1 MNIDFETLMI
11 AFGFGKNSFLIGIIC
26 LVLMLGN
33 FTGGLL
39 KSIFLSHGGPIRERP
54 LTKRTSFRF
63 VMVTEIII
71 IVYAIYYHI
80 VLVPGITTAQVIY
93 WITVFIASP
102 LLAATGAQLTYVAF
116 AGKIDKLRKQGLA
129 LDRGERSQAMAE
141 EFD

>member
-1 MNIDFETLMI
+1 MDMDFEIIIKT
-11 AFGFGKNSFLIGIIC
+11 FGFGKNSFLIGIIC

-39 KSIFLSHGGPIRERP
+39 RSIFLSHGGPIRERP
-54 LTKRTSFRF
+54 LTKRTSFRL

-80 VLVPGITTAQVIY
+80 VLVPGITTAQIIFWV
-93 WITVFIASP
+93 TVFLAAP

-116 AGKIDKLRKQGLA
+116 ASKIEKLKKQGLA
-129 LDRGERSQAMAE
+129 NERGERSQAMAE

>member
-1 MNIDFETLMI
+1 MDIDFETLMI
-11 AFGFGKNSFLIGIIC
+11 AFGFGKNTFLIGIIC

-102 LLAATGAQLTYVAF
+102 LLASTGSQLIYVAF

>member
-1 MNIDFETLMI
+1 MDIDLETLMMG
-11 AFGFGKNSFLIGIIC
+11 FGFGKNTFLIGIIC

-71 IVYAIYYHI
+71 IVYAIYYPI